1 MRMFASL
8 PGGGVVA
15 DPPTM
20 KITLHKL
27 YEDLWGEGG
36 GICQA
41 KKSKTFPFPDDG
53 TFLLSPFYLFW
64 QRVVVKENN
73 IDIICQG

>member
-27 YEDLWGEGG
+27 YEDLWGEARRGLPSQD
-36 GICQA
+36 I
-41 KKSKTFPFPDDG
+41 K
-53 TFLLSPFYLFW
+53 
-64 QRVVVKENN
+64 N
-73 IDIICQG
+73 ISISR